1 MDDGYGLG
9 RGSMKDN
16 SGQGHGFTED
26 GPGWGGT
33 GSGPLPAPLPR
44 LTCRDFDEKKPVHA
58 RFANSA

>member
-33 GSGPLPAPLPR
+33 GSGGLL
-44 LTCRDFDEKKPVHA
+44 LLIHSL
-58 RFANSA
+58 RF